1 MSVHIKLSCV
11 GDILPIKLNEWTP
24 EHRAL
29 HHEISHKALDAWQ
42 NREKGTQS
50 VRFMQ
55 QMPARQGLH
64 FRFLSVSEQDDK
76 FIVSR
81 S

>member
-29 HHEISHKALDAWQ
+29 HHEISIDILPCLKAGD
-42 NREKGTQS
+42 S
-50 VRFMQ
+50 Y
-55 QMPARQGLH
+55 
-64 FRFLSVSEQDDK
+64 
-76 FIVSR
+76 
-81 S
+81 

>member
-29 HHEISHKALDAWQ
+29 HHEISNKALEAWQ
-42 NREKGTQS
+42 NQDKGTQS
-50 VRFMQ
+50 VRFM
-55 QMPARQGLH
+55 
-64 FRFLSVSEQDDK
+64 
-76 FIVSR
+76 
-81 S
+81 